1 MWWYCPA
8 WGRGFGRFVLSVI
21 IVNVVICLNP
31 FNPKSDQYL
40 FYPNN
45 VTTFSR
51 EKLIRIYEI
60 ITKEEILVS
69 KRVSK
74 EYCRVF
80 PLRPIFR
87 PVVIFKSTHYYFI
100 INWTAC
106 TTCFAGVQKWT
117 PWTVEW
123 GGRNCER
130 GLQGHSRLDP
140 AKATLNCFRPRAHE
154 SRLIFETAELFTRI
168 RVDEDLNHSRERFQK
183 DIRLT

>member
-45 VTTFSR
+45 VTTFSS
-51 EKLIRIYEI
+51 EKVIRIYEI

-87 PVVIFKSTHYYFI
+87 PVVIFKSTYYYFI
-100 INWTAC
+100 INSTAC
-106 TTCFAGVQKWT
+106 KTCFAGVQKWT

-130 GLQGHSRLDP
+130 GLQGHSWLDS
-140 AKATLNCFRPRAHE
+140 AKATLNCFRA
-154 SRLIFETAELFTRI
+154 TCTRI
-168 RVDEDLNHSRERFQK
+168 QTNFWNCITFHPDSCGPGLKPLQRAVSERH
-183 DIRLT
+183 